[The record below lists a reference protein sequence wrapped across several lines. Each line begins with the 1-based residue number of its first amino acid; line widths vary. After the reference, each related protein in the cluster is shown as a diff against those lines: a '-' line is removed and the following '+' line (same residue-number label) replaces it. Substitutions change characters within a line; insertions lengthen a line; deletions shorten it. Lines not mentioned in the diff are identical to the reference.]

1 MLCYLQIIGLVIV
14 CFQLSQKNSAV
25 LDSGCSFTV
34 AGLFWMDYFLQTFC
48 SGVTAVQ
55 RFAGTQNLSFGGREF
70 NPSFIMLKNGQ
81 TYFKSFALFTS
92 IEQVIFPFILAR
104 KKVNVKTRSRQR
116 HTILIKQICREI
128 YCESQKSWKGLG
140 GKHLKLSVKKHK
152 CRLKVSR

>member
-55 RFAGTQNLSFGGREF
+55 RFAGT
-70 NPSFIMLKNGQ
+70 
-81 TYFKSFALFTS
+81 
-92 IEQVIFPFILAR
+92 
-104 KKVNVKTRSRQR
+104 
-116 HTILIKQICREI
+116 
-128 YCESQKSWKGLG
+128 
-140 GKHLKLSVKKHK
+140 
-152 CRLKVSR
+152 